1 MAGRRERPKIYG
13 IRCELTLFPP
23 ITRVKWSVTKF
34 NGLLCNKIFI
44 MKTIQIIQVV
54 FIVLATLVHSVGTE
68 NNEQIFI
75 IKHGWPYHPLD
86 ISVSIII

>member
-1 MAGRRERPKIYG
+1 
-13 IRCELTLFPP
+13 
-23 ITRVKWSVTKF
+23 
-34 NGLLCNKIFI
+34 

-68 NNEQIFI
+68 NEELFI
-75 IKHGWPYHPLD
+75 IQRVWSHYDPID